1 MPNGT
6 LRTFVVPFE
15 STLSVAIGLQG
26 QDVHQIRRMTS
37 LLKPFRDAHT
47 QLGCPVE
54 ELDKRLVECIT
65 KLESASGVNEAF
77 SLVTSAVHLPEL
89 LVVSSIKTFRSTYD
103 RLAATDAQLATDDL
117 ALALLK
123 GISRRE
129 KRIQAHASLQTQ
141 ATNPLPL
148 AVKDLSAVAG
158 LSLTSMGLMSASEND
173 GLLEKVLRLWT
184 EHVAS
189 ADDSGSPGSPSP
201 VGTAPLGTP
210 GTLGIAA
217 FLAFLHRST
226 PQMPFRM
233 GVRVQGQ
240 QLSPGG
246 GPNGDEADND
256 DMSDSLA
263 ESSASFADNEIRG
276 AASFCFQ
283 PILSGCCSV
292 ERLKAAFQDLGLGR
306 GKLLLLY
313 LEWLFSLPLYCLLRH
328 PVIEGAQSVLGVI
341 IGLDNSNRQSDRWA
355 EIFRKKCS
363 ETDHIASALI
373 ASLLAR
379 VVSSSIS
386 PGSLGQWERHIA
398 QLQDAVFLQLVLQA
412 RGTSAIP
419 VDRLRSPGRVSD
431 VISNHIIAL
440 SVSPNDIQQN
450 EDAAERFELPAST
463 NSLWK
468 SVPLQLQLLR
478 IRMPICTS
486 PTTLS
491 LRCATKCIDMW
502 LTHRADMTN
511 LRNAVNFISH
521 CESPTLRQAWCH
533 SLWVQHVRK
542 PYGVMYDL
550 VEKVGKAPKDRLCQK
565 HLDLDYANAVVFAHT
580 AHVIMTNMETA
591 SASAE
596 ELRHVPP
603 LVDLLWQGGPEA
615 GDLNLLGKHT
625 IGEGIGDSRSIYD
638 EIVHH
643 HKLLC
648 YTMALILRFQMRFRP
663 SPLFPAR
670 TRTMF
675 FASFTTEHPSI
686 GECDPGVAKANM
698 ANRVHDD
705 PDRARLAAD
714 VAELQSTRRQFLMRV
729 LDEVVLLQPAAV
741 VPDEQ
746 PITTKHVF
754 SLANEFGLPDDDQLR
769 RVYVRSLF
777 QNGRAAEAKEVLGAV
792 IDMDTMATMLL
803 DLGVRQLAVFID
815 PTLSEDAMQL
825 VSKLPGY
832 VYEWCRAAATACP
845 RHTHGIPKGAA
856 GLAYVVD
863 MLAIAKTLAT
873 AACQDAERISRLCK
887 ALGDVKP

>member
-37 LLKPFRDAHT
+37 LLKSFRDSHT
-47 QLGCPVE
+47 QLACPLE
-54 ELDKRLVECIT
+54 ELGKRLVECIA

-77 SLVTSAVHLPEL
+77 SLVTGAAHLPEL
-89 LVVSSIKTFRSTYD
+89 LVVSSIKAFRDTYE
-103 RLAATDAQLATDDL
+103 RLVATDPQLATGDL
-117 ALALLK
+117 AQALLK
-123 GISRRE
+123 RISRRE
-129 KRIQAHASLQTQ
+129 KRIQAHASLQAQ

-173 GLLEKVLRLWT
+173 GLLEKVLQLWT

-189 ADDSGSPGSPSP
+189 ANESGRSPSP
-201 VGTAPLGTP
+201 AGTAPPGTP
-210 GTLGIAA
+210 GTLDVAA
-217 FLAFLHRST
+217 FLAFLYRST
-226 PQMPFRM
+226 PQIPFKI
-233 GVRVQGQ
+233 GVRGQ

-246 GPNGDEADND
+246 GPDDDDADD
-256 DMSDSLA
+256 GMSDSLA
-263 ESSASFADNEIRG
+263 ESSASFADDEIRG
-276 AASFCFQ
+276 VACFCFQ

-306 GKLLLLY
+306 GKLLLLF
-313 LEWLFSLPLYCLLRH
+313 LEWLFSLPLYCLLRP
-328 PVIEGAQSVLGVI
+328 PVIESAQSVLGVI
-341 IGLDNSNRQSDRWA
+341 IGLDNSNRKSDRWA
-355 EIFRKKCS
+355 EIFRQKCS

-386 PGSLGQWERHIA
+386 PGSLGQWEQHIA

-419 VDRLRSPGRVSD
+419 VDRLRSSGRVSD

-440 SVSPNDIQQN
+440 SVSPDDIQQDG
-450 EDAAERFELPAST
+450 DAVFEIPAST
-463 NSLWK
+463 DQLWK

-478 IRMPICTS
+478 IRMPICAS
-486 PTTLS
+486 QTTLS
-491 LRCATKCIDMW
+491 LRCATKYIDMW

-521 CESPTLRQAWCH
+521 CESPALRQAWCH

-565 HLDLDYANAVVFAHT
+565 HLDLDSANAMVFAQT
-580 AHVIMTNMETA
+580 AHLIMANMETA

-596 ELRHVPP
+596 ELRLVPP

-625 IGEGIGDSRSIYD
+625 IGEGIGDSRVIYD

-648 YTMALILRFQMRFRP
+648 YVVSLIFRFQMRFRP

-686 GECDPGVAKANM
+686 GECDPGVAKADM

-705 PDRARLAAD
+705 PEQARLAAD
-714 VAELQSTRRQFLMRV
+714 VAELQSIRRQFLVRV
-729 LDEVVLLQPAAV
+729 LDEVVMIQPDAV
-741 VPDEQ
+741 LSGDRLS
-746 PITTKHVF
+746 TKHVF
-754 SLANEFGLPDDDQLR
+754 ALANEFGLPDDDQLR
-769 RVYVRSLF
+769 RVYVRNLF
-777 QNGRAAEAKEVLGAV
+777 QSGHAAEAKEVLGAV
-792 IDMDTMATMLL
+792 IDTDTMATMLL

-815 PTLSEDAMQL
+815 PALSEDAMQL

-832 VYEWCRAAATACP
+832 VYEWCQAAAKAVP
-845 RHTHGIPKGAA
+845 RHVHGIPKGAA
-856 GLAYVVD
+856 GLAYVID
-863 MLAIAKTLAT
+863 MLATAKVLAT
-873 AACQDAERISRLCK
+873 AASQDAERISRLCK
-887 ALGDVKP
+887 ALGDVRL